1 MPVGGGEGLFVGGW
15 WNLDIFKYIPILF
28 CCHEGQVWFQETH
41 GKEKRFASPRAA
53 VRVLGADDAAS
64 VVEIEDVDGQMW
76 HVLVNNGAPSDGTH
90 TATFGGTTHT
100 WTGNAAVR
108 PVR

>member
-1 MPVGGGEGLFVGGW
+1 MKRRYAKVGLWVAFVACLAW
-15 WNLDIFKYIPILF
+15 WVVF
-28 CCHEGQVWFQETH
+28 EVWLP
-41 GKEKRFASPRAA
+41 KRVEITIREYFEEME
-53 VRVLGADDAAS
+53 
-64 VVEIEDVDGQMW
+64 VEIEDVDGQMW
-76 HVLVNNGAPSDGTH
+76 HVFVNNGAPSDGTH